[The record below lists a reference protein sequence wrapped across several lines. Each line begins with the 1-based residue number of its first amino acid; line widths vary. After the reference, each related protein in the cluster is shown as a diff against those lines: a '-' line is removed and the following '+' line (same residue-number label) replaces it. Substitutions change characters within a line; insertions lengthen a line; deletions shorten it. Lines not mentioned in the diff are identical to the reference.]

1 MARGYACIY
10 NVPIVRYAVNVGV
23 DTIGLSGRLV
33 NVMDI
38 VHVCWSG
45 SRTGSSRV
53 CAKCELGV
61 VDICS
66 GFTMV
71 MF

>member
-1 MARGYACIY
+1 M
-10 NVPIVRYAVNVGV
+10 NVGV
-23 DTIGLSGRLV
+23 DTIGLSGRLA

-53 CAKCELGV
+53 CAKCERGV
-61 VDICS
+61 VDI
-66 GFTMV
+66 
-71 MF
+71 

>member
-1 MARGYACIY
+1 M
-10 NVPIVRYAVNVGV
+10 NVGV
-23 DTIGLSGRLV
+23 DAVGLTGRLV

-38 VHVCWSG
+38 VHVFWSG

-61 VDICS
+61 VDI
-66 GFTMV
+66 
-71 MF
+71 

>member
-10 NVPIVRYAVNVGV
+10 KVPIARYDVNVGV

-33 NVMDI
+33 NMMDI
-38 VHVCWSG
+38 VHVCWSW
-45 SRTGSSRV
+45 SRTGSFRV

-61 VDICS
+61 VDI
-66 GFTMV
+66 
-71 MF
+71 